1 MLRLADQQ
9 REFAAAILVS
19 HLAVPAGLVGPDGKP
34 SLKRFSVYRNNVVVG
49 LIETLRET
57 YSAVEKIVGEG
68 FFKIMAGGY
77 AVVQPPL
84 SPILLNYGTSFPDF
98 IEKFEPASSLSYLA
112 DVARIERAWAES
124 YNAAEAMPLDPAEL
138 TELAPDQFSEIRFVM
153 HPSLR
158 IVRSK
163 LPALTI
169 WQMNSKDGEPGPVDL
184 ESGGQDILVLRPD
197 AEVEV
202 RLMSVGS
209 AEFLMALTRGETVSA
224 ALRAAVIAN
233 ELLDLPANLSG
244 LFEAGAFAGWS
255 IEPHSTS
262 LGAGRQ

>member
-9 REFAAAILVS
+9 REFAAAILDS
-19 HLAVPAGLVGPDGKP
+19 RRAVPAGLVGPDGKP

-68 FFKIMAGGY
+68 FFRIMAGGY
-77 AVVQPPL
+77 AVVEPPQ
-84 SPILLNYGTSFPDF
+84 SPILLNYGAGFPDF
-98 IEKFEPASSLSYLA
+98 IEKFEPASSLRYLA

-124 YNAAEAMPLDPAEL
+124 YNAAEALPLDPAEL
-138 TELAPDQFSEIRFVM
+138 TGVAPDQFSEIQFVM

-169 WQMNSKDGEPGPVDL
+169 WQMNSEDGEPGPVDV

-202 RLMSVGS
+202 RLMPEGS
-209 AEFLMALTRGETVSA
+209 ADFLMALARGETVA
-224 ALRAAVIAN
+224 EALRAAVIAN
-233 ELLDLPANLSG
+233 ELFDLPANLAG

-255 IEPHSTS
+255 IEPYFTISR
-262 LGAGRQ
+262 AGKR

>member
-9 REFAAAILVS
+9 RAFAAAILDS
-19 HLAVPAGLVGPDGKP
+19 RLAVPAGLVGPDGKP

-49 LIETLRET
+49 MIETLRET

-77 AVVQPPL
+77 AVVEPPR

-98 IEKFEPASSLSYLA
+98 IEKFEPASSLRYLA

-124 YNAAEAMPLDPAEL
+124 YNAAEALPLDPAEL
-138 TELAPDQFSEIRFVM
+138 TDVAPDQFSEIRFVM

-163 LPALTI
+163 LPVLTI
-169 WQMNSKDGEPGPVDL
+169 WQMNSEDGEPGHVALD
-184 ESGGQDILVLRPD
+184 SGGQDILVLRPD

-202 RLMSVGS
+202 RLMPEGS
-209 AEFLMALTRGETVSA
+209 AEFLMALANGETVSE
-224 ALRAAVIAN
+224 ALRAAVKAN
-233 ELLDLPANLSG
+233 ELFDLPANLAG
-244 LFEAGAFAGWS
+244 LFDAGAFAGWS
-255 IEPHSTS
+255 IEPHSALS
-262 LGAGRQ
+262 KAGRR

>member
-1 MLRLADQQ
+1 MQRLADQQ
-9 REFAAAILVS
+9 REFAAAILDPRR
-19 HLAVPAGLVGPDGKP
+19 AVPAGLVGPDGKF

-68 FFKIMAGGY
+68 FFRIMAGGY
-77 AVVQPPL
+77 VVVEPPQ
-84 SPILLNYGTSFPDF
+84 SPILLNYGAGFPDF
-98 IEKFEPASSLSYLA
+98 IANFEPASSLGYLP

-124 YNAAEAMPLDPAEL
+124 YNASEALPLDPSEL
-138 TELAPDQFSEIRFVM
+138 THVASDQFSEIQFVV

-169 WQMNSKDGEPGPVDL
+169 WQMNSEDGEPGPIDF
-184 ESGGQDILVLRPD
+184 ERGGQDILILRPV

-202 RLMSVGS
+202 RLMPEGS
-209 AEFLMALTRGETVSA
+209 AEFLMALANGETVSK
-224 ALRAAVIAN
+224 ALRAAVKAN
-233 ELLDLPANLSG
+233 ELFDLTANLAG

-255 IEPHSTS
+255 IELNSS
-262 LGAGRQ
+262 LSRAGRR